1 MPHFHVCPCALKLVC
16 SWLSPHDALYLVG
29 SIPLLG
35 TWQPSAGIRLRA
47 SERDYPCWGVQVIL
61 PCDVDIEYKYVAVRG
76 NEVIWEQSANR
87 VLRLNSHSFVLCRI
101 NDGTFGINLRLSIS
115 DPVRVEPSFDFKRKS
130 PRSPRRTLSRDHL
143 AQRSEIAAFSLS
155 DSISEES
162 ETELPTVFVIDREL
176 PFECCKGSDGDW
188 ILTPKEQTAGSRLA
202 SLRQPYDGQS
212 PYNVRYIG
220 SPGFYVPESDQSSL
234 AAALL
239 EVQCFP
245 VFMQSEAQET
255 SYKEYIS
262 SVLLPSF
269 ASVHAPAG
277 SISATDDE
285 VSRKLWKEYVQVNKL
300 FASVFSAHGEKTAS
314 YAWVLGYELLLVP
327 QYIRQ
332 LIKYEKHSEVKII
345 FWLLQPFPPSET
357 FSSLHQRLPLLQSL
371 LAADLVEF
379 DLFDYCR
386 HFMHCCRRLLN
397 AACMNIEGGFLGVEY
412 DNRAVF
418 LRSSPSGVL
427 STQFN
432 DVLRSKQ
439 FQVHRSSFLELT
451 QDCQCVL
458 VSYDSYDRL
467 AGILLKLMAWK
478 SFLDDLSSNHL
489 PSRKSYRLV
498 LMCIEPR
505 EVLPGHDDYRAQVQS
520 CVADIKKRHPNS
532 LVFIPEDSHV
542 SFARKLALFSVGDVL
557 VNSYVRQGVD
567 PSPLEYI
574 LVNDYIKNPDNPEHA
589 AKPATI
595 ILSEFTSYS
604 RLLSRADRIN
614 PWDTKSF
621 VNAIDNAV
629 CMTRP
634 TRLLN
639 HAKHMENIQ
648 SLDFVKWARSVIT
661 DTMQSVTHD
670 TTMLVSS
677 SISTPTLFSAADV
690 SALATNFSASR
701 TRFISVVWDRFFYS
715 KYAREI
721 AENLIQLSQD
731 ACNIICILYSG
742 SRSELELHFP
752 AALSASMSIFCEFGV
767 QEKAPGSATKWTNL
781 YQSSQDLTW
790 KAQTM
795 RIMNQYSSR
804 TDGSLPPRATECSIT
819 WDYSHVDP
827 ELAAIQVFS
836 RPVLAFPHAS
846 LCFLT
851 GFLQSKGL
859 VKDLQKYSSSLSES
873 LQIMDTA
880 GRISVFPSVT
890 TSHSLSIAR
899 CLAQLPPSQ
908 SPEFALCLA
917 DDSLDVDV

>member
-1 MPHFHVCPCALKLVC
+1 
-16 SWLSPHDALYLVG
+16 
-29 SIPLLG
+29 
-35 TWQPSAGIRLRA
+35 LRT
-47 SERDYPCWGVQVIL
+47 SEREFPRWGVQVIL
-61 PCDVDIEYKYVAVRG
+61 PCDIDVEYKYVAVRG
-76 NEVIWEQSANR
+76 QEVLWEQSANR
-87 VLRLNSHSFVLCRI
+87 VLRLKSHSFVLCRI
-101 NDGTFGINLRLSIS
+101 IDGTFGSSDRLSIS
-115 DPVRVEPSFDFKRKS
+115 DPQHVEPSFDKRKS
-130 PRSPRRTLSRDHL
+130 PRSPRRTFSRDQL
-143 AQRSEIAAFSLS
+143 TQRPETAPFILNG
-155 DSISEES
+155 SISEES

-176 PFECCKGSDGDW
+176 PFECRKGIDGAW
-188 ILTPKEQTAGSRLA
+188 ILTPKEQTASSRLA
-202 SLRQPYDGQS
+202 SLRQPFEGQS
-212 PYNVRYIG
+212 PYTVRYIG
-220 SPGFYVPESDQSSL
+220 SPGFYVPESDQASL

-239 EVQCFP
+239 EVHCFP

-255 SYKEYIS
+255 SYKKYIS

-269 ASVHAPAG
+269 ASVHAPVG
-277 SISATDDE
+277 SITATDDE

-314 YAWVLGYELLLVP
+314 YAWVSGYELLLVP

-332 LIKYEKHSEVKII
+332 LIKYEKHSNVKII

-432 DVLRSKQ
+432 DVLRSQQ
-439 FQVHRSSFLELT
+439 FQEHRSTFLQLT
-451 QDCQCVL
+451 QDCHCVL

-467 AGILLKLMAWK
+467 SGILLKLMAWK
-478 SFLDDLSSNHL
+478 SFLDDLSSNHMT
-489 PSRKSYRLV
+489 SRKIYRLV

-505 EVLPGHDDYRAQVQS
+505 EVLSGHDDYKAQVQS
-520 CVADIKKRHPNS
+520 YVSDIKKRHPNS
-532 LVFIPEDSHV
+532 LLFIPEDSHV
-542 SFARKLALFSVGDVL
+542 NFARKLALFSVGDVL

-574 LVNDYIKNPDNPEHA
+574 LVSDHIRLPDHPEHP

-621 VNAIDNAV
+621 VNAIDNAI
-629 CMTRP
+629 CMTTS

-639 HAKHMENIQ
+639 HSKHMENIQ

-661 DTMQSVTHD
+661 DTMQSVGHD
-670 TTMLVSS
+670 KTMLASAPM
-677 SISTPTLFSAADV
+677 STPTLFSAADV
-690 SALATNFSASR
+690 CSLATNFSASR
-701 TRFISVVWDRFFYS
+701 SRFVSVVWDRFFYS

-731 ACNIICILYSG
+731 ACNIVCILYSG
-742 SRSELELHFP
+742 SRRELETHFP
-752 AALSASMSIFCEFGV
+752 ASLCAAMSVFCEFGV
-767 QEKAPGSATKWTNL
+767 QEKARGSAAIWTNL
-781 YQSSQDLTW
+781 YRSSQDLAW
-790 KAQTM
+790 KAQAM

-827 ELAAIQVFS
+827 ELAAIQV
-836 RPVLAFPHAS
+836 
-846 LCFLT
+846 CF
-851 GFLQSKGL
+851 
-859 VKDLQKYSSSLSES
+859 
-873 LQIMDTA
+873 
-880 GRISVFPSVT
+880 
-890 TSHSLSIAR
+890 
-899 CLAQLPPSQ
+899 
-908 SPEFALCLA
+908 
-917 DDSLDVDV
+917 

>member
-1 MPHFHVCPCALKLVC
+1 
-16 SWLSPHDALYLVG
+16 
-29 SIPLLG
+29 
-35 TWQPSAGIRLRA
+35 
-47 SERDYPCWGVQVIL
+47 
-61 PCDVDIEYKYVAVRG
+61 
-76 NEVIWEQSANR
+76 
-87 VLRLNSHSFVLCRI
+87 VLCRI
-101 NDGTFGINLRLSIS
+101 NDGSFGINIRVSIS
-115 DPVRVEPSFDFKRKS
+115 DPVQIEPSFDFKRKS
-130 PRSPRRTLSRDHL
+130 PRSPRRTLDRDRL
-143 AQRSEIAAFSLS
+143 LLRTDITAFRLS
-155 DSISEES
+155 DTISEES
-162 ETELPTVFVIDREL
+162 DTELPTVFVIDREL
-176 PFECCKGSDGDW
+176 PFECCKGSDGAW
-188 ILTPKEQTAGSRLA
+188 VLTPKEQTASSRLA
-202 SLRQPYDGQS
+202 SLRQPCEGQS
-212 PYNVRYIG
+212 PYIVRFIG

-239 EVQCFP
+239 QVQCFP

-255 SYKEYIS
+255 AYKKYIS

-269 ASVHAPAG
+269 ASVHAPVG
-277 SISATDDE
+277 SITATDDE
-285 VSRKLWKEYVQVNKL
+285 VSRKLWTEYVQVNKL
-300 FASVFSAHGEKTAS
+300 FASVFSTHGEKSAS

-345 FWLLQPFPPSET
+345 FWLLQPFPPSDT

-427 STQFN
+427 ATQFN

-439 FQVHRSSFLELT
+439 FQEYRSSFLELT

-489 PSRKSYRLV
+489 PTRKAYRLV

-505 EVLPGHDDYRAQVQS
+505 EVLSGHDEYKAQVQS
-520 CVADIKKRHPNS
+520 YVADIKKRHPNS
-532 LVFIPEDSHV
+532 LLFIPEDSHV
-542 SFARKLALFSVGDVL
+542 NFARKLALFSVGDVL
-557 VNSYVRQGVD
+557 INSYVRQGVD

-574 LVNDYIKNPDNPEHA
+574 LVNDHIRNPENPEQP

-621 VNAIDNAV
+621 VNAIDNAI
-629 CMTRP
+629 CMASP
-634 TRLLN
+634 ARLSN
-639 HAKHMENIQ
+639 HSKYMENIQ

-670 TTMLVSS
+670 TAMLASA

-690 SALATNFSASR
+690 STLAANFSSSR
-701 TRFISVVWDRFFYS
+701 SRFISVVWDRFFYS
-715 KYAREI
+715 KYARDI
-721 AENLIQLSQD
+721 AENLMQLSHD
-731 ACNIICILYSG
+731 TCNIVCILYSG
-742 SRSELELHFP
+742 SRSELETHFP
-752 AALSASMSIFCEFGV
+752 AALCAAMSIFCEFGV
-767 QEKAPGSATKWTNL
+767 REKAAGSTKWTNL
-781 YQSSQDLTW
+781 YQSSQALAW

-827 ELAAIQVFS
+827 ELAAIQVCCDQRS
-836 RPVLAFPHAS
+836 
-846 LCFLT
+846 
-851 GFLQSKGL
+851 
-859 VKDLQKYSSSLSES
+859 YSS
-873 LQIMDTA
+873 
-880 GRISVFPSVT
+880 FP
-890 TSHSLSIAR
+890 
-899 CLAQLPPSQ
+899 
-908 SPEFALCLA
+908 FAH
-917 DDSLDVDV
+917 